1 MKYLKRKFPRRTQSI
16 KHEDPLS
23 GLANLFDTA
32 LVFIVA
38 LFLAFMAAFKMLDF
52 FDPESDITI
61 MKKDENT
68 AKYQIITKKG
78 KDIKV
83 QKMTDRKIS
92 GDEGLRL
99 GTAYQLKNGQVV
111 YVPDDNERENVEEKD
126 DANSK

>member
-1 MKYLKRKFPRRTQSI
+1 MKYLQRRHI
-16 KHEDPLS
+16 RRMRGVKHEDPLS

-52 FDPESDITI
+52 FSPESDITI
-61 MKKDENT
+61 MKKSKNDT
-68 AKYQIITKKG
+68 KWQIITKNG

-83 QKMTDRKIS
+83 QKMTDRKVS

-99 GTAYQLKNGQVV
+99 GTAYQLKNGQVI
-111 YVPDDNERENVEEKD
+111 YVPEEVVNDK
-126 DANSK
+126 SE